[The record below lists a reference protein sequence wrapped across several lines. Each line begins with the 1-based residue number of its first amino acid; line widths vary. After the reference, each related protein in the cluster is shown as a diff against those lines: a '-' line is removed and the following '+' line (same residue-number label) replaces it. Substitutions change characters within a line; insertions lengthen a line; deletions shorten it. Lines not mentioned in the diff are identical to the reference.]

1 MADHHFAVR
10 RAFSFLVDIRNLFIS
25 EYAGKW
31 ETAIAHQMDR
41 FNKTLG
47 DRASFFSNDINSDK
61 ITALQI
67 EIETA
72 KNIVTENIEK
82 LIDRGEKIDILV
94 EKTQSLSDE
103 TFQFKTKSKN

>member
-1 MADHHFAVR
+1 MPENGKQQLHTKWIDSIKH
-10 RAFSFLVDIRNLFIS
+10 LVI
-25 EYAGKW
+25 E
-31 ETAIAHQMDR
+31 QV
-41 FNKTLG
+41 
-47 DRASFFSNDINSDK
+47 FFSNDINSDK